1 MSFDVL
7 IVGGGLAGLSLA
19 CALRDTRL
27 KVALVEARAP
37 VPSAGWDTRIYAI
50 SPANADFLLK
60 IGTWKHLDGERIAT
74 INAMQIFG
82 DGGAALNFSAYEAGV
97 EELGWVLESSLMACE
112 LWESA
117 KRQSNLSLFC
127 PAAPQRLE
135 IGAQAAVLTLAD
147 GQALS
152 AKLLV
157 GADGRD
163 SWVRSNAGLQASA
176 TPYGEMGVVAN
187 FACSRPHRGVARQWF
202 RDDGVLAWLPLAS
215 GLLQDG
221 RANRISMVWSTPD
234 ANAQELLGLSAPSLA
249 NRVAMAGGRALGDFE
264 LLTAAAAFPL
274 SLLRVPRTV
283 APRLALIGDAA
294 HGIHPLSGHGI
305 NLGYQDAKALAELLA
320 GTPEWQD
327 IGSERL
333 LRRYQRARREETV
346 LVQYTTDAL
355 RRLFRAQLPGLKSLR
370 NFGMNLSDHL
380 PVVKNTLVRY
390 AIGGF

>member
-27 KVALVEARAP
+27 KIALVESRAP
-37 VPSAGWDTRIYAI
+37 APTPGWDARIYAI
-50 SPANADFLLK
+50 NPANADFLQK
-60 IGTWKHLDGERIAT
+60 IGVWKHLDSERIT
-74 INAMQIFG
+74 PINAMQIFG
-82 DGGAALNFSAYEAGV
+82 DGGAELNFSAYDTGV
-97 EELGWVLESSLMACE
+97 AELGWVLESSLMACE

-117 KRQSNLSLFC
+117 KRQSNLTLFC
-127 PAAPQRLE
+127 PAAPRRLE

-163 SWVRSNAGLQASA
+163 SWVRTSAGLPASE

-187 FACSRPHRGVARQWF
+187 FACDRPHRGIARQWF
-202 RDDGVLAWLPLAS
+202 RDDGVLAWLPLAGGS
-215 GLLQDG
+215 APADPTY
-221 RANRISMVWSTPD
+221 RISMVWSTPD
-234 ANAQELLGLSAPSLA
+234 AHASELLALSAQALGE
-249 NRVAMAGGRALGDFE
+249 RVAAAGGQALGEFK
-264 LLTAAAAFPL
+264 LITAEAAFPL

-305 NLGYQDAKALAELLA
+305 NLGYQDARALADLLA
-320 GTPEWQD
+320 ATPEWQD

-333 LRRYQRARREETV
+333 LSRYQRARREETI
-346 LVQYTTDAL
+346 LVQYTTHAL
-355 RRLFRAQLPGLKSLR
+355 RRLFGAQLLGLKPLR
-370 NFGMNLSDHL
+370 NIGMNLSNSL
-380 PVVKNTLVRY
+380 PVVKNALVRY
-390 AIGGF
+390 ALGSF